1 MVQTTNKLMALIA
14 AQFGKMLEH
23 HNKTIPEESRG
34 IMPSK
39 KRARQISIDL
49 RKSLAEYR
57 KISIKETK
65 ENKNADGKK
74 HHSTN

>member
-1 MVQTTNKLMALIA
+1 MVQTTNKIMALIT
-14 AQFGKMLEH
+14 AQYEKMLEQ
-23 HNKTIPEESRG
+23 HNKTLPDESRG

-39 KRARQISIDL
+39 KRARKISIDL
-49 RKSLAEYR
+49 GKSLAEYR